1 MSWNILS
8 IPSLN
13 LSDLMIALNG
23 HYAGGNCQNIYI
35 FYHIFSISLS
45 TDFRDLRYTFD
56 QNKDIDSRFRSQ

>member
-23 HYAGGNCQNIYI
+23 HYAERNCQNIYI

-45 TDFRDLRYTFD
+45 TDFRDLCYTFD